1 MHFLKN
7 IFKTKSDKNDNIEID
22 KNRLP
27 VHIAIIMDGNGRWA
41 KKRSLPKNLG
51 HKEGGNT
58 LKKIVSCCGNMGIK
72 HLTVYA
78 FSTENWNR
86 PKNEVDALMNL
97 LLDYLNNA
105 ERELSGKNV
114 RIRVIGN
121 IEGLSEKI
129 QKEIARV
136 SKATAKNDGICLNI
150 AWNYGGRD
158 EIVHAVREI
167 AKELDKG
174 GIKARDINEK
184 TVGRYMYTAGIPD
197 PDLLIRTSGEQRIS
211 NFLLWQCAYTE
222 FWYTD
227 VLWPD
232 IREEHIK
239 QAVLEYQKRNRR
251 YGGV

>member
-1 MHFLKN
+1 MNFFKKLFKN
-7 IFKTKSDKNDNIEID
+7 KSDNNDSTEID
-22 KNRLP
+22 KKRLP

-41 KKRSLPKNLG
+41 KKRNLPKNFG

-58 LKKIVSCCGNMGIK
+58 LKKVVTYCGNLGIK
-72 HLTVYA
+72 YLTVYA

-86 PKNEVDALMNL
+86 PKNEVDALMDL
-97 LLDYLNNA
+97 LLDYLTNA
-105 ERELSGKNV
+105 EHELSGKNV

-121 IEGLSEKI
+121 IKGLSEKL

-136 SKATAKNDGICLNI
+136 AKATEKNNGLCLNI

-158 EIVHAVREI
+158 EIVYAVNEI
-167 AKELDKG
+167 VKEIDRG
-174 GIKARDINEK
+174 GIKAKDIDEK
-184 TVGRYMYTAGIPD
+184 TIGRYMYTAGIPD

-232 IREEHIK
+232 FGEEYIK
-239 QAVLEYQKRNRR
+239 QAVLDYQKRNRR
-251 YGGV
+251 FGGV